1 MKHVT
6 LVSFVLAAS
15 AAAYACSSDSTT
27 ATPAT
32 TADSG
37 TSTDGGTVAEGGTTP
52 SDSGSVTDTGTVDTG
67 VDAGP
72 APIACTEAEL
82 DAPSADFRGTDAGGQ
97 GAGGADIS
105 FPNDDAPAQY
115 VNRCVKIKVGQTVTF
130 AGAFNKHPLQSFG
143 GDSPSPIP
151 ALTNVTPDAGALEV
165 TFTTAGEFG
174 FRCQFHPNFM
184 RGAVKV
190 VP

>member
-15 AAAYACSSDSTT
+15 AAAYACSSDDTT

-32 TADSG
+32 TADAGS
-37 TSTDGGTVAEGGTTP
+37 DAGGAA
-52 SDSGSVTDTGTVDTG
+52 DTGTAADSGNVTDAGPVVDTG
-67 VDAGP
+67 IDAGP
-72 APIACTEAEL
+72 VPIACTEAEL
-82 DAPSADFRGTDAGGQ
+82 DAPTADFRGTDAGGQ

-130 AGAFNKHPLQSFG
+130 AGAFAKHPLQAFG

-151 ALTNVTPDAGALEV
+151 ALTNVTPDAGVLEV

-174 FRCQFHPNFM
+174 FRCNFHPNFM

>member
-15 AAAYACSSDSTT
+15 AAAYACSSDDTT

-32 TADSG
+32 TADAGSDAGGAADTG
-37 TSTDGGTVAEGGTTP
+37 TAA
-52 SDSGSVTDTGTVDTG
+52 DSGNVTDAGTVDTG
-67 VDAGP
+67 IDAGP
-72 APIACTEAEL
+72 VPIACTEAEL
-82 DAPSADFRGTDAGGQ
+82 DAPTADFRGTDAGGQ

-130 AGAFNKHPLQSFG
+130 AGAFAKHPLQAFG

-151 ALTNVTPDAGALEV
+151 ALTNVTPDAGVLEV

-174 FRCQFHPNFM
+174 FRCNFHPNFM